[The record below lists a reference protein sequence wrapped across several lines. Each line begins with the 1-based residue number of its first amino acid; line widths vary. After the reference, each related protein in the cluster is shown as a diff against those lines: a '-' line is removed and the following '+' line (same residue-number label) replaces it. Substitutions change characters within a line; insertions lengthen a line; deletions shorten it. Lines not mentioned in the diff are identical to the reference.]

1 MKVEQLN
8 INRNISAI
16 EDKKSA
22 QKSSFNDSFNQANK
36 FKSKEEI
43 ELYIRKIKSI
53 GSKVIA
59 TQNYNDVVNY
69 KRAIK
74 LYLKSV
80 VDYMY
85 SLNQNSSFWDGNY
98 FKTVKIIDEKLDGIT
113 KDLLYDQR
121 DNIDLA
127 TKIDEINGLLID
139 MYV

>member
-69 KRAIK
+69 KKAIK

-80 VDYMY
+80 IDYMY
-85 SLNQNSSFWDGNY
+85 NLNQDSSFWDGNY
-98 FKTVKIIDEKLDGIT
+98 LKTVKIIDEKLEVIT
-113 KDLLYDQR
+113 RDLLCDQR
-121 DNIDLA
+121 DNIDLT

-139 MYV
+139 MYL

>member
-1 MKVEQLN
+1 MKVEKLN
-8 INRNISAI
+8 INRNINTVES
-16 EDKKSA
+16 KVNGYKSD
-22 QKSSFNDSFNQANK
+22 FNDSFNQANK

-43 ELYIRKIKSI
+43 ESYIKDIKLIGDKI
-53 GSKVIA
+53 VA